1 MWKIISVEF
10 VFPCHFCKFHIN
22 IRNLKWHS
30 TLIICRQWTLVLEKK
45 SESGM
50 TLMYLKKTLFKN
62 KVYECY

>member
-1 MWKIISVEF
+1 MAQHAF
-10 VFPCHFCKFHIN
+10 
-22 IRNLKWHS
+22 NLQTMDLS
-30 TLIICRQWTLVLEKK
+30 FRKK